1 MKLKKIASLALAGV
15 MAVSML
21 AGCGTNNT
29 KPGEGEGEN
38 PGVITPTGFSATLE
52 DAVDT
57 KRDDIT
63 FKDDTADQAAL
74 EKMVAGLSTKTVED
88 IADKWAVPYALET
101 AKGYHEDVEGA
112 LKTLKSDVNV
122 FTAELTQDKFDWC
135 MNDYADQKN
144 GQINTVGVRA
154 GVVYAFNGGVNTDYA
169 LNTIAKKVAKT
180 IEGLPKKSTG
190 GTTSWDYTYT
200 VSASAVTR
208 AQQDNYT
215 AATNNSTF
223 VLVTITRNVTN
234 AKV

>member
-1 MKLKKIASLALAGV
+1 MKLKKIAALALAGV

-74 EKMVAGLSTKTVED
+74 EKMVAGLSTKTVENF
-88 IADKWAVPYALET
+88 ATGWAIPHDLDT
-101 AKGYHEDVEGA
+101 AVEEDVAGA

-122 FTAELTQDKFDWC
+122 FTTKLSKAKFDQC
-135 MNDYADQKN
+135 MKFYANDAN
-144 GQINTVGVRA
+144 GQINTVGIRA

-169 LNTIAKKVAKT
+169 LNTIAEKVAKT
-180 IEGLPKKSTG
+180 IEGLPEKSIG

>member
-74 EKMVAGLSTKTVED
+74 EKMVAGLSTKTVENF
-88 IADKWAVPYALET
+88 ATGWAVPHDLDT
-101 AKGYHEDVEGA
+101 AVEEDVAGA

-122 FTAELTQDKFDWC
+122 FTTKLSKAKFDQC
-135 MNDYADQKN
+135 MKYYANKAH
-144 GQINTVGVRA
+144 GEINTVGIRA

-169 LNTIAKKVAKT
+169 LNTIAEKVADT
-180 IEGLPKKSTG
+180 IEDLPKQSIG

-215 AATNNSTF
+215 AATNNTTF

>member
-38 PGVITPTGFSATLE
+38 PGVIPPTGFSATLE

-74 EKMVAGLSTKTVED
+74 EKMVAGLSTKTVENF
-88 IADKWAVPYALET
+88 ATGWAIPHDLDT
-101 AKGYHEDVEGA
+101 AVEEDVAGA

-122 FTAELTQDKFDWC
+122 FTAKLNKKKFGQC
-135 MNDYADQKN
+135 MKYYAIDDN
-144 GQINTVGVRA
+144 GQINTVGIRA

-169 LNTIAKKVAKT
+169 LNTIAEKVAKT
-180 IEGLPKKSTG
+180 IEGLPKKSIG

-215 AATNNSTF
+215 AATNNTTF